1 MNAHDGQRTDIIL
14 QKSSTTILRNSLS
27 LPWIL
32 SSTIGWLISNPEDPP
47 VSLPF
52 QCWYNNNTTMP
63 GFFSGFWR
71 LNSGILKV
79 LYQKT
84 SPRKIILDFASA
96 WKSGLSLIHK
106 HEDTGERHL
115 LG

>member
-1 MNAHDGQRTDIIL
+1 
-14 QKSSTTILRNSLS
+14 
-27 LPWIL
+27 
-32 SSTIGWLISNPEDPP
+32 
-47 VSLPF
+47 
-52 QCWYNNNTTMP
+52 MP

-96 WKSGLSLIHK
+96 WKSGLSLIYK
-106 HEDTGERHL
+106 YEDTGNGICLGDYLKAL
-115 LG
+115 LSAS